1 MFGSKKKKE
10 KAETIAAVQE
20 TVAAAPAANP
30 ADDQALI
37 AVIAAAIAAALG
49 TSANGIVI
57 KSIKRT
63 GRNVPEW
70 GARGRLEQISNRF

>member
-1 MFGSKKKKE
+1 MFGLKKKKE
-10 KAETIAAVQE
+10 KAERIAADQ
-20 TVAAAPAANP
+20 AAAPAAP
-30 ADDQALI
+30 AIQPAEDQALI

-63 GRNVPEW
+63 GRHLPEW

>member
-1 MFGSKKKKE
+1 MFGSKKKK
-10 KAETIAAVQE
+10 AEMIAADQAAA
-20 TVAAAPAANP
+20 AAAPVMKP
-30 ADDQALI
+30 ADDLALI

-57 KSIKRT
+57 RSIKRT

>member
-1 MFGSKKKKE
+1 MFGSKKKK
-10 KAETIAAVQE
+10 AEMIAADQAVA
-20 TVAAAPAANP
+20 AAAPAMKP
-30 ADDQALI
+30 ADDPALI

-57 KSIKRT
+57 RSIKRT